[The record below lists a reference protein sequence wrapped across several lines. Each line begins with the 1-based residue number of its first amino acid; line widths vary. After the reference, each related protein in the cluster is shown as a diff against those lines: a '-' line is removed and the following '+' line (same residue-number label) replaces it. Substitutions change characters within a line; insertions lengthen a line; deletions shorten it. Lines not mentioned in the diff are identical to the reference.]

1 MIEVIISSHPANILD
16 IWVNRACL
24 GIHRTPKVFF
34 RNDSLGFSLRVGFI
48 SLYYFKK
55 QKVEKV

>member
-55 QKVEKV
+55 HKGE